1 MKLIKP
7 MLLEQTPVPFD
18 NEAYIFEP
26 KLDGWRVIA
35 YLTSDKTTL
44 ISRGGLDVTHK
55 FSELGQMHT
64 CTLASCVLDG
74 EIVADNGFWAVRKG
88 ISVKYVP
95 FDILEIDGNSIMDKP
110 LIERKKILSQA
121 LFPANH
127 SLISI
132 PYIER
137 DGNKLFDIA
146 VKQNLEGIIAK
157 RKAGKYYQGQRSN
170 EWIKIK
176 NQKYNRQKN

>member
-1 MKLIKP
+1 M
-7 MLLEQTPVPFD
+7 PFD

-35 YLTSDKTTL
+35 YLTSDNTIL
-44 ISRGGLDVTHK
+44 ISRGGLDITNK
-55 FSELGQMHT
+55 FLELGHMHT
-64 CTLASCVLDG
+64 CTLMSCVLDG

-88 ISVKYVP
+88 IGVKYVP

-110 LIERKKILSQA
+110 LIERKKMLSKA

-132 PYIER
+132 PYIEKE
-137 DGNKLFDIA
+137 GSKLFDIA

-157 RKAGKYYQGQRSN
+157 RKTGKYYPGQRSN

-176 NQKYNRQKN
+176 NPKYIRQKN